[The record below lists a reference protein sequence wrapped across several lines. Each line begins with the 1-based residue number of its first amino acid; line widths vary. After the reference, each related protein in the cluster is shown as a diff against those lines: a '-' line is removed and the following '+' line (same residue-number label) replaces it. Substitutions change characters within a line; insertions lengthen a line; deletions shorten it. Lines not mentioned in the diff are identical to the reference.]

1 MSQPGCD
8 VSTSTANP
16 LEDARAWRAC
26 RVPQRVSNIL
36 IINKVLAVAGVTVV
50 LVNERLGF

>member
-1 MSQPGCD
+1 
-8 VSTSTANP
+8 
-16 LEDARAWRAC
+16 
-26 RVPQRVSNIL
+26 VSNIL